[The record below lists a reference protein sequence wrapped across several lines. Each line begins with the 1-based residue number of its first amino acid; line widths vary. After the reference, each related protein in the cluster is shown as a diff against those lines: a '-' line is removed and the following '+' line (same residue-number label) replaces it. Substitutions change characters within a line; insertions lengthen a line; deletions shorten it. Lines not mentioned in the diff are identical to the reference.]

1 MDVQL
6 DYTALNGGFPLNTL
20 GLAQHFMAAHIRP
33 GAFCIDATAGRGRD
47 TRFLCQLVGSTGR
60 VLAMDIQPAA
70 VEQTRA
76 LLEAEGLLDRAQVVQ
91 DCHSHLAAYAAPGTV
106 DGIMFNFGWLP
117 GGDHRVFSRADT
129 SVAAVKAALPL
140 LRPGGVMSLCL
151 YYGRDNGTD
160 ERDALLDF
168 LTTVDSREYTVVRGD
183 FLNRTGDVPVPVFIW
198 RA

>member
-1 MDVQL
+1 MTTKP

-20 GLAQHFMAAHIRP
+20 GLSHHFMATHIRP
-33 GAFCIDATAGRGRD
+33 GSFCIDATAGRGRD
-47 TRFLCQLVGSTGR
+47 TRFLCDLVGPTGR
-60 VLAMDIQPAA
+60 VLALDIQPAA

-76 LLEAEGLLDRAQVVQ
+76 LLHSEGVSHRAQVVQ
-91 DCHSHLAAYAAPGTV
+91 DCHSRLGDYAAPGTV

-129 SVAAVKAALPL
+129 SVAAVRAALSL

-151 YYGRDNGTD
+151 YYGRDNGID
-160 ERDALLDF
+160 ERDALLAF
-168 LTTVDSREYTVVRGD
+168 LSTVDPREYTVVQGD
-183 FLNRTGDVPVPVFIW
+183 FLNRTGDVPMPVFIW